1 MTIKQVALVIL
12 ISGLLILS
20 NVSFAA
26 PSVWAEQA
34 VLWLKVSE
42 VIPTGLFPVG
52 SEQKAITR
60 EQFSELAVHLYAK
73 AKGVSVD
80 LIGYSL
86 PFKDTQNLMV
96 GRAYHLGI
104 VKGLTA
110 DTFGPSEKITR
121 EQLATML
128 YRELKLLD
136 IPGSYTQGVAFADGG
151 SFSSYAVDAIYFCKA
166 NGLVNGVGQ
175 NKFAPKSNTTIEQA
189 QLIVFNILKA
199 YKWSVPVHYQ
209 VDKSYNGFKV
219 PSQTEISISSDS
231 DSKLALRL
239 VLPVSSQVQGWSAEK
254 NQWEVYGILRS
265 HPKVTYAMAEKTLLE
280 ANRLWDGTRRQYSET
295 TMSYIDIFGISY
307 SIKPLK
313 GPYVRIDSRG
323 TLTIE
328 IQFE

>member
-1 MTIKQVALVIL
+1 MKIKETVLLMLV
-12 ISGLLILS
+12 SGLLIMP
-20 NVSFAA
+20 NISFAA
-26 PSVWAEQA
+26 PSAWAEQA

-42 VIPTGLFPVG
+42 VIPVTLFTAG
-52 SEQKAITR
+52 TEQKPITR

-104 VKGLTA
+104 VKGLTV
-110 DTFGPSEKITR
+110 DTFGPDEKITR

-136 IPGSYTQGVAFADGG
+136 IPGSYAKGTPFADGG
-151 SFSSYAVDAIYFCKA
+151 SFSSYATDAIYFCKA
-166 NGLVNGVGQ
+166 NGLVSGVGQ

-189 QLIVFNILKA
+189 QLIVFNILKKYEWSIPIS
-199 YKWSVPVHYQ
+199 YK

-219 PSQTEISISSDS
+219 PSQTDISISSDLT
-231 DSKLALRL
+231 SKIALRL
-239 VLPVSSQVQGWSAEK
+239 VLPVNGKVEGWSAEK
-254 NQWEVYGILRS
+254 NQWEAYGILRS
-265 HPKVTYAMAEKTLLE
+265 SSKVTYAMAEKALLDLD
-280 ANRLWDGTRRQYSET
+280 NLWDVTRQQYVNTST
-295 TMSYIDIFGISY
+295 IYIDPLGIS
-307 SIKPLK
+307 SLVKPVK
-313 GPYVRIDSRG
+313 GPYVRIVSAG
-323 TLTIE
+323 TLTLE